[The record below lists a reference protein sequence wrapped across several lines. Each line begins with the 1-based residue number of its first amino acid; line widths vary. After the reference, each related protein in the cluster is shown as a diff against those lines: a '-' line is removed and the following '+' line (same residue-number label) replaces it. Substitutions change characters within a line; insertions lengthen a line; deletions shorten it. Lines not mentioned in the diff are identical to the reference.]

1 VDPKKYFD
9 RMYEDY
15 DSYIAIPV
23 VLLLL
28 SFALMGVSYMDNGS
42 VLQLG
47 QDFTGGT
54 TVTYNMTEEF
64 DTAQVEQ
71 IFTSEERP
79 GSGAVRIESGES
91 TLLEVTVPPP
101 EMSESQLL
109 DVMNNNSV
117 KSYSLESSDIISR
130 SFSTKELAEQ
140 LLMLASWTFIL
151 AFSIMSLAIF
161 TSFRDLVPSLAV
173 IFAAASDIIFSIGV
187 MSFLNIP
194 LTPGSLSALLMLIG
208 YSVDT
213 DIVLSSRVLKQK
225 RGSIKDRVWSSM
237 KTGVT
242 MSSGGIAGFSILY
255 LVSIALVGPS
265 TLSMLASVM
274 VIGLLA
280 DMPFTWFGNAYILKR
295 YVEGD
300 LEMPGKIEKVI
311 QWR

>member
-54 TVTYNMTEEF
+54 TVMYNMTEEF

-71 IFTSEERP
+71 IFTSEGRP
-79 GSGAVRIESGES
+79 GSGAVRIESEES

-117 KSYSLESSDIISR
+117 RSYSLESSDIISR
-130 SFSTKELAEQ
+130 SFSTKELAGQ